1 MRQIGNRGDNEM
13 KRHAMGLLALMV
25 LFGTAVSLPA
35 QEPEEA
41 PTSYGAAGK
50 VDTPILRV
58 PFLTK
63 PPEIDGIMSPGEWD
77 DASALSGFWHD
88 HGFGNFRNMAPPQTQ
103 LQVYIGCCTGSAR
116 DR

>member
-1 MRQIGNRGDNEM
+1 M
-13 KRHAMGLLALMV
+13 LLLLLVPMFV
-25 LFGTAVSLPA
+25 TAVSLPA
-35 QEPEEA
+35 QEPEEV
-41 PTSYGAAGK
+41 PKSYGAAGQ

-63 PPEIDGIMSPGEWD
+63 PPMIDGIMSPGEWD
-77 DASALSGFWHD
+77 EASALSGFWYD